1 VKLFLEPHFTK
12 EDTGDGGIRRVVE
25 AQQRYLLEFGVEL
38 VDDIAQAEITA
49 GHGTLRPLKPGAP
62 FVSHSHG
69 MYWSDYKWWNSE
81 ENWNRHVIDTLVCA
95 DAVTVPSE
103 WVRLAY
109 SRGILKDVRTI
120 HHGVEV
126 SEWQPT
132 QDHGGYVLWNKP
144 RYDAVSDP
152 NEMFHLAE
160 RTTDVQFFSTL
171 GNKSFANVKTIGRLP
186 YSQMKPYVQ
195 NAGVYLATARE
206 TFGIGTLEALASGVP
221 VAGWRYGGQREI
233 IREGETG
240 YLADYGDYD
249 ALADCV
255 RKCFAERKRLSEN
268 ARADVEARWQW
279 RDKIEQYAML
289 YAEVLRGFRV
299 KPQVS
304 IIVTCHNLAKYLPD
318 ALTSVAA
325 QSFTD
330 WECLMV
336 DDASADETP
345 KVAKEWARKDKRF
358 ISLRSDENLKLSRA
372 RNYGFANSNGKY
384 IIHLDADDQLPL
396 DALRL
401 LTDALDRDPNL
412 HIAYGSL
419 DLISEDGQTRQKN
432 PFPVHFNYLAQMAH
446 LNQLHYAAMLR
457 REVLTQVGGYRERMW
472 RAEDSELWCR
482 ATSFG
487 FRAMKV
493 TEETTI
499 LWRFRADGKSA
510 TERKTYPDIDGDWT
524 ADFPWATAHNA
535 QDGMQRLRA
544 NQLGIPSNIAIP
556 FAAPVESP
564 KVYHRENP
572 LISVIIPLG
581 EGHTRYVIDA
591 LDSLVAQTFQNW
603 EAIVV
608 NDSGEEVERI
618 PGAPYARIVA
628 APKKLGAGGARNL
641 GLKYARA
648 PFVFFLDADDILN
661 PDALTLMLAEY
672 AKNKTS
678 YVYSGWHVV
687 KPDGTTQD
695 FDAPEYDA
703 HAWFKRGQHIVSVLI
718 ATEDARAIQFD
729 ETMIGFEDWDFFLRC
744 GTQGFCGTPLNRI
757 LVTYRHFAGR
767 RSIKAR
773 PSHAELVKEIKSRYQ
788 DFIGGKKAM
797 TPCCGGNVKA
807 RNSIQA
813 VSASV
818 SASQAQKNGFVRMQF
833 IGTRAAPVTY
843 YANKHP
849 YSGGLMAEFK
859 FVDALPEDV
868 TILES
873 TGMWRRVQVAPPVMP
888 VPLAP
893 TPPPEIVK
901 EKVTAIRARKKV
913 AA

>member
-1 VKLFLEPHFTK
+1 MKLFLEPSFTK
-12 EDTGDGGIRRVVE
+12 EDAGDGGIRRVVE
-25 AQQRYLLEFGVEL
+25 AQRKYLPEFGVEL
-38 VDDIAQAEITA
+38 VENIALAEITA

-69 MYWSDYKWWNSE
+69 MYWSDYKWWNGE
-81 ENWNRHVIDTLVCA
+81 ENWNRHVIDALVYA
-95 DAVTVPSE
+95 DAVTAPSK

-109 SRGILKDVRTI
+109 ARGILKEIRAI
-120 HHGVEV
+120 HHGVEA

-144 RYDAVSDP
+144 RYDAVSDAGDL
-152 NEMFHLAE
+152 FRLAE
-160 RTTDVQFFSTL
+160 QMTDTQFVSTL
-171 GNKSFANVKTIGRLP
+171 GNKSFTNVRTIGRLP
-186 YSQMKPYVQ
+186 YAQMKPYVQ

-240 YLADYGDYD
+240 YLAEFGDYP
-249 ALADCV
+249 ALAECV
-255 RKCFAERKRLSEN
+255 KKCFAERKRLSEN

-279 RDKIEQYAML
+279 RDKIEQYAIL
-289 YAEVLRGFRV
+289 YQDVLRGFNS

-318 ALTSVAA
+318 ALASVAA
-325 QSFTD
+325 QSYAD
-330 WECLMV
+330 WECLIV
-336 DDASADETP
+336 DDASTDETP
-345 KVAKEWARKDKRF
+345 KVSKTWMKKDDRF
-358 ISLRSDENLKLSRA
+358 IPLRSDENLKLSRA
-372 RNYGFANSNGKY
+372 RNYGFAQARGKY
-384 IIHLDADDQLPL
+384 IIHLDADDELPP

-401 LTDALDRDPNL
+401 LTDALDHDSNL

-419 DLISEDGQTRQKN
+419 DILSEDGQTRQKN

-446 LNQLHYAAMLR
+446 LNQLHYAAMMR

-472 RAEDSELWCR
+472 RAEDAELWCR

-487 FRAMKV
+487 FRAAKV

-510 TERKTYPDIDGDWT
+510 TERKTYSDVDGDWT

-535 QDGMQRLRA
+535 QDGMQKLRA
-544 NQLGIPSNIAIP
+544 NQLAIPSTISIP
-556 FAAPVESP
+556 FAAPVENP

-581 EGHTRYVIDA
+581 EGHARYVIDA

-608 NDSGEEVERI
+608 NDSGEKIERI
-618 PGAPYARIVA
+618 PGAPYARIIP

-641 GLKYARA
+641 GLKHARA

-703 HAWFKRGQHIVSVLI
+703 HAWLKRGQHIVSVLM
-718 ATEDARAIQFD
+718 ATEDARAIQFS
-729 ETMIGFEDWDFFLRC
+729 ETMMGYEDWDFFVRC
-744 GTQGFCGTPLNRI
+744 AVGGFCGAPLNRVLI
-757 LVTYRHFAGR
+757 TYRHFAGR
-767 RSIKAR
+767 RSVKAR
-773 PSHAELVKEIKSRYQ
+773 PNHAELVKEIKARFD
-788 DFIGGKKAM
+788 DFTGGKKVM

-807 RNSIQA
+807 RNSIQV
-813 VSASV
+813 VSANA
-818 SASQAQKNGFVRMQF
+818 SASQAQRNGFVRMQF

-849 YSGGLMAEFK
+849 YSGGLMTEFK
-859 FVDALPEDV
+859 FVDALPDDV
-868 TILES
+868 AILEA
-873 TGMWRRVQVAPPVMP
+873 TGMWRRVQVAAPVIP
-888 VPLAP
+888 IPLTAP
-893 TPPPEIVK
+893 IAPEVVK
-901 EKVTAIRARKKV
+901 EKVIAARAKKKV